1 MKKNRSIILLLILA
15 IIPLF
20 SLFHSGMFV
29 GHDTQLHVARIAHFY
44 KSLNE
49 GILIPRW
56 AGDLNLG
63 YGHPAFIFYYPLTS
77 YIASAFHFL
86 GFALIFST
94 KLVYGLGFMGSGLAM
109 YLWVRQLWG
118 DKAGLMSGLLYM
130 YAPYRFVDLYIRGAI
145 GENFF
150 FIWPPLILYFLTKLQ
165 RGYKYK
171 YLLGASL
178 SLSAL
183 ILSHNASSLMFLPFI
198 GVYGLLL
205 IQKAKNKIML
215 TGQQLLAAALGFG
228 MSAFFWMPALLE
240 SKYTLQ
246 NVIMGDGIFKHF
258 ELFSRLVYSPWNL
271 GGTGQFSTQ
280 VGVIQ
285 WLVVLLVTLVLLKK
299 FSGLASPKGPVNDK
313 LLVIVSYI
321 TFWVAILMILPVSK
335 PVYEIVT
342 IFKKFQFPWRWLSL
356 AIFPAALLSGYL
368 ISKVSSKYLRIT
380 LLVIVVFS
388 LISGLSMWKVRA
400 YDHSPDNFYLNEYK
414 GTTDSSGEN
423 SPVWSIRFMEQL
435 PKSKVEVVEGEGE
448 AQDRKRSSI
457 RHEYVITAMD
467 DKIRVLDNTLY
478 FPGWSVYVD
487 GKKLSLRDVW
497 WQDPNYRGLITF
509 FVEKGQHEIIVKF
522 ERTKIRL
529 LAEIISLVSIGLLV
543 GLPILS
549 KVLWSKK

>member
-1 MKKNRSIILLLILA
+1 
-15 IIPLF
+15 
-20 SLFHSGMFV
+20 MFV

-56 AGDLNLG
+56 GGDLNLG
-63 YGHPAFIFYYPLTS
+63 YGHPAFIFYYSLTS
-77 YIASAFHFL
+77 YVASAFHFL
-86 GFALIFST
+86 GFSLVFST

-109 YLWVRQLWG
+109 YLWVRQLFRG
-118 DKAGLMSGLLYM
+118 KEGLPADEAGLISGLLYM

-150 FIWPPLILYFLTKLQ
+150 FIWPPLVLYFLTKLQ
-165 RGYKYK
+165 RGYKFK
-171 YLLGASL
+171 HVLGASL
-178 SLSAL
+178 SLTAL

-198 GVYGLLL
+198 GLYGLLL
-205 IQKAKNKIML
+205 VQKAKNKIMFIAH
-215 TGQQLLAAALGFG
+215 QLLVAGLGFG
-228 MSAFFWMPALLE
+228 VSAFFWIPALFE

-258 ELFSRLVYSPWNL
+258 EPFSRLLYSPWNL
-271 GGTGQFSTQ
+271 GGTGQFSIQ
-280 VGVIQ
+280 VGIIQ
-285 WLVVLLVTLVLLKK
+285 WLVMLLVTFMLLKR
-299 FSGLASPKGPVNDK
+299 FRGLSSTKGPVNDK
-313 LLVIVSYI
+313 LLVILSYI
-321 TFWVAILMILPVSK
+321 TFWVAILMILPASK
-335 PVYEIVT
+335 PVYEIIT

-368 ISKVSSKYLRIT
+368 VRILPKKYSLFIIYC
-380 LLVIVVFS
+380 LLFTVPLLTVN
-388 LISGLSMWKVRA
+388 MWKVRD
-400 YDHSPDNFYLNEYK
+400 YDYSPDSFYLDEYK

-423 SPVWSIRFMEQL
+423 SPVWSIRFMEQT
-435 PKSKVEVVEGEGE
+435 PKANIEVVEGEGE
-448 AQDRKRSSI
+448 VQDKKHSSI
-457 RHEYVITAMD
+457 LHEYEVTAVD
-467 DKIRVLDNTLY
+467 DKVRVLDNTLY

-487 GKKLSLRDVW
+487 GSKLFLHDVW

-509 FVEKGQHEIIVKF
+509 FVQKGQHEIIVKF

-543 GLPILS
+543 SLPMFY